1 MLPWRLN
8 PCERNQPLKRSKSIA
23 AGVVVLLAFVLS
35 SCISLDADISL
46 NGDALATGT
55 MKIEMSKQ
63 IALLGGITSKE
74 AFEEQ
79 IASSNGVALP
89 EGQSVTVSENDTSYI
104 MSVKLENSPLTDD
117 GLKAEKLAD
126 GTVKF
131 TFKNEGTDS
140 SLSGLGDDTGK
151 IELTVKFPGSV
162 TDSSPEFVQV
172 DDQTLKLEASFG
184 DPLDVYAVSTV
195 DESGSSST
203 PVVPIVLGLVI
214 LSAIAIG
221 LVRQRKAKSPLPPP
235 HADESSPII

>member
-1 MLPWRLN
+1 M
-8 PCERNQPLKRSKSIA
+8 KRSKSMVAGA
-23 AGVVVLLAFVLS
+23 AILLSFMLS

-46 NGDALATGT
+46 DGDAKATGT
-55 MKIEMSKQ
+55 LKIEMAKQ
-63 IALLGGITSKE
+63 IALLAGITSKE

-79 IASSNGVALP
+79 IAGNSGVALP

-140 SLSGLGDDTGK
+140 SYSGSGEATGTIK
-151 IELTVKFPGSV
+151 MTVKFPGSV
-162 TDSSPEFVQV
+162 TDSSPEFVKV
-172 DDQTLKLEASFG
+172 DNQTLKLDASFG

-195 DESGSSST
+195 DDSGSSSV

-214 LSAIAIG
+214 LGAIAIG

-235 HADESSPII
+235 HADESSPLI